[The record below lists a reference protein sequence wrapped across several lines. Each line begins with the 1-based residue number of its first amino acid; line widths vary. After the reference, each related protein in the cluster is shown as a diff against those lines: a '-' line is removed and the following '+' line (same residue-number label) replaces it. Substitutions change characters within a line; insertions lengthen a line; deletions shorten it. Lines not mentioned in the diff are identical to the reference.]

1 MFLQTWKKYLPVIIL
16 LMKRSGKG
24 EQVLDMN
31 YTDFQRATGG
41 KKTKLTFS
49 SLQLDNGR
57 TNYDANNTQLAKDL
71 ILVLQEN
78 EQTGSMLRQKQF
90 EFSVNANFQLT
101 IRNTTVLEEKEVVE

>member
-16 LMKRSGKG
+16 LMKRSDKG
-24 EQVLDMN
+24 DQVLDMN

-49 SLQLDNGR
+49 SLRLVNGR
-57 TNYDANNTQLAKDL
+57 TGYDANNTQLAKDL

-78 EQTGSMLRQKQF
+78 EQTGSMLRQKQL

>member
-24 EQVLDMN
+24 EQQVLDMN

-78 EQTGSMLRQKQF
+78 EQTGAMLKNKQF
-90 EFSVNANFQLT
+90 EFSVNSSYQLT
-101 IRNTTVLEEKEVVE
+101 IRNSTVATEKEPV

>member
-24 EQVLDMN
+24 EQQVLDMN

-49 SLQLDNGR
+49 SLQLNNGR

-78 EQTGSMLRQKQF
+78 EQTGAMLKNKQF
-90 EFSVNANFQLT
+90 EFSVNSSYQLT
-101 IRNTTVLEEKEVVE
+101 IRNSTVAKEQEAV

>member
-1 MFLQTWKKYLPVIIL
+1 MFLQTWKKYLPVITL
-16 LMKRSGKG
+16 LMKRSDKG
-24 EQVLDMN
+24 DQVLDMN

-49 SLQLDNGR
+49 SLRLVNGR
-57 TNYDANNTQLAKDL
+57 TSYDANNTQLAKDL

-101 IRNTTVLEEKEVVE
+101 IRNTTVIEEKEVV

>member
-24 EQVLDMN
+24 EQQVLDMN

-57 TNYDANNTQLAKDL
+57 TNYDANNTPLAKDL
-71 ILVLQEN
+71 MLVLQEN
-78 EQTGSMLRQKQF
+78 EQSGAMMKQQQF
-90 EFSVNANFQLT
+90 EFSLNSKFQLI
-101 IRNTTVLEEKEVVE
+101 IRNNTVVEEKEAV

>member
-24 EQVLDMN
+24 EQQVLDMN

-57 TNYDANNTQLAKDL
+57 TNYDANNTPLAKDL
-71 ILVLQEN
+71 MLVLQEN
-78 EQTGSMLRQKQF
+78 EQSGTMMKHQLF
-90 EFSVNANFQLT
+90 EFSLNSRFQLI
-101 IRNTTVLEEKEVVE
+101 IRNNTVVEEKEAV

>member
-16 LMKRSGKG
+16 LMKRSDKG
-24 EQVLDMN
+24 DQVLDMN

-101 IRNTTVLEEKEVVE
+101 IRNTTVIEEKEVVE

>member
-24 EQVLDMN
+24 EQQVLDMN

-78 EQTGSMLRQKQF
+78 EQTGSMLRHKQF
-90 EFSVNANFQLT
+90 EFSVNSSFQLT
-101 IRNTTVLEEKEVVE
+101 IKNNSVIEEKEAV

>member
-16 LMKRSGKG
+16 LMKRSEKG
-24 EQVLDMN
+24 EQQVLDMN
-31 YTDFQRATGG
+31 FTDFQRATGG

-49 SLQLDNGR
+49 SLQLTNGR

-78 EQTGSMLRQKQF
+78 EQTGAMLKNKQF
-90 EFSVNANFQLT
+90 EFSVNSSYQLT
-101 IRNTTVLEEKEVVE
+101 IRNSTVAEQKEAV

>member
-16 LMKRSGKG
+16 LMKRSDKG
-24 EQVLDMN
+24 DQVLDMN

-49 SLQLDNGR
+49 SLKLVNGR
-57 TNYDANNTQLAKDL
+57 TGYDANNTQLAKDL

-78 EQTGSMLRQKQF
+78 EQTGSMLRQRQF

-101 IRNTTVLEEKEVVE
+101 IRNTTVIEEKEVV

>member
-16 LMKRSGKG
+16 LMKRSDKG
-24 EQVLDMN
+24 DQVLDMN

-49 SLQLDNGR
+49 SLRLVNGR
-57 TNYDANNTQLAKDL
+57 TGYDANNTQLAKDL

>member
-16 LMKRSGKG
+16 LMKRSDKG
-24 EQVLDMN
+24 DQVLDMN

-49 SLQLDNGR
+49 SLRLVNGR
-57 TNYDANNTQLAKDL
+57 TGYDANNTQLAKDL

-78 EQTGSMLRQKQF
+78 EQTGSMLRHKQF
-90 EFSVNANFQLT
+90 EFSVNSSFQLT
-101 IRNTTVLEEKEVVE
+101 IKNNSTIEEKEAV

>member
-16 LMKRSGKG
+16 LMKRSDKG
-24 EQVLDMN
+24 DQVLDMN

-49 SLQLDNGR
+49 SLRLVNGR
-57 TNYDANNTQLAKDL
+57 TGYDANNTQLAKDL

-78 EQTGSMLRQKQF
+78 EQTGSMLRHKQF
-90 EFSVNANFQLT
+90 EFSVNSSFQLT
-101 IRNTTVLEEKEVVE
+101 IRNNTVIEEKEAV

>member
-16 LMKRSGKG
+16 LMKRSDKG
-24 EQVLDMN
+24 DQVLDMN

-49 SLQLDNGR
+49 SLRLVNGR
-57 TNYDANNTQLAKDL
+57 TGYDANNTQLAKDL

-78 EQTGSMLRQKQF
+78 EQTGSMLRHKQF
-90 EFSVNANFQLT
+90 EFSVNSSFQLT
-101 IRNTTVLEEKEVVE
+101 IRNNSVIEEKEAV

>member
-16 LMKRSGKG
+16 LMKRSEKG
-24 EQVLDMN
+24 DQVLDMN
-31 YTDFQRATGG
+31 FTDFQRATGG

-71 ILVLQEN
+71 MLVLQEN
-78 EQTGSMLRQKQF
+78 EQTGAMLKNKQF
-90 EFSVNANFQLT
+90 EFSVNSSYQLT
-101 IRNTTVLEEKEVVE
+101 IRNSTVTEEKEAV

>member
-16 LMKRSGKG
+16 LMKRSEKG
-24 EQVLDMN
+24 EQQVLDMN
-31 YTDFQRATGG
+31 FTDFQRATGG

-49 SLQLDNGR
+49 SLQLNNGR

-78 EQTGSMLRQKQF
+78 EQTGAMLKNKQF
-90 EFSVNANFQLT
+90 EFSVNSSYQLT
-101 IRNTTVLEEKEVVE
+101 IRNSTVAKEQEAV